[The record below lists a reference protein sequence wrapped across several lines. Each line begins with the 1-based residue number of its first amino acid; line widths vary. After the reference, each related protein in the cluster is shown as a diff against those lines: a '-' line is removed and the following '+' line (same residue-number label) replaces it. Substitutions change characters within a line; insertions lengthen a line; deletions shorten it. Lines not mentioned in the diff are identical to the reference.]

1 MLWLLSASLKGMG
14 VGGRQKTEGSIQS
27 SDQKHNLLNRNTE
40 KLASQFTT
48 HWIMKSLLW
57 ISISTSMQI
66 TENKVNFIYSHM
78 KVVGKHF
85 QVFTGIVRKKYSVMP
100 DMVVYICNLSTWE
113 AEAGGWLGL
122 WEQPGFHSKVPLHPG
137 IPKLGD
143 TKTGGEGVYGTNSSL
158 NNIRQADMFSTFVCI
173 YVCVHKTE
181 AYMCVCIFPC
191 PNSKAEFLERLMILP
206 IHVCVSTSN

>member
-122 WEQPGFHSKVPLHPG
+122 WEQPGFHSKVPLHPE

-143 TKTGGEGVYGTNSSL
+143 TKTGGGEVFMGQILPSTTSDKQICSL
-158 NNIRQADMFSTFVCI
+158 HL
-173 YVCVHKTE
+173 YV
-181 AYMCVCIFPC
+181 YMCVCIRQ
-191 PNSKAEFLERLMILP
+191 K
-206 IHVCVSTSN
+206 HTCVYAFSPVLIVKQSF

>member
-57 ISISTSMQI
+57 ISISTSMQT

-143 TKTGGEGVYGTNSSL
+143 TKTGGGGCLWDKFFPQQHQTS
-158 NNIRQADMFSTFVCI
+158 R
-173 YVCVHKTE
+173 YVLYICM
-181 AYMCVCIFPC
+181 YICVC
-191 PNSKAEFLERLMILP
+191 A
-206 IHVCVSTSN
+206 

>member
-143 TKTGGEGVYGTNSSL
+143 TKTGGEKCLWDKFFPQQHQTS
-158 NNIRQADMFSTFVCI
+158 R
-173 YVCVHKTE
+173 YVLYICM
-181 AYMCVCIFPC
+181 YICVC
-191 PNSKAEFLERLMILP
+191 A
-206 IHVCVSTSN
+206 